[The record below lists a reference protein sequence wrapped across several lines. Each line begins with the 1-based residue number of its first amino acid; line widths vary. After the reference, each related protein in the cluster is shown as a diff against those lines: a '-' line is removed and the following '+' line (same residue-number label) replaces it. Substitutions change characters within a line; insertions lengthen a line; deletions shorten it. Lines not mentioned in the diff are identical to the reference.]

1 MKKKL
6 LSVTLLFLFIIL
18 APSDSFGL
26 SPLFFIICDA
36 LSGRESKLVNKS
48 IKLQE

>member
-26 SPLFFIICDA
+26 SSKFKPFEYNELNYSYDA
-36 LSGRESKLVNKS
+36 LEP
-48 IKLQE
+48 